1 MQNFWVQEYK
11 IQRQL
16 YPELGQRSETTYS
29 PIHNRNCNKLIFAQ
43 NELPTLLHLIIYLEY
58 GSRSIVLFPSQ
69 NCLQRNN
76 AKMTANASQKE
87 NSEMGPQAKGS
98 DMKS

>member
-1 MQNFWVQEYK
+1 MKQ
-11 IQRQL
+11 
-16 YPELGQRSETTYS
+16 PTGAPTYS

-58 GSRSIVLFPSQ
+58 GSRSILLFPSQ
-69 NCLQRNN
+69 NCLRRNN
-76 AKMTANASQKE
+76 AKMLAKMTANASQKE
-87 NSEMGPQAKGS
+87 NSEIGPQAKGS